1 MEKLLLVDG
10 HSILSRAFFGI
21 PRLTTGDGMPT
32 NAVYGFLNILLKV
45 ISDEKPDY
53 ISVAFDLDRSKL
65 KRTQIFP
72 EYKGTRKPMPED
84 LHVQVPVIQEL
95 LKKMNLPVITLSGYE
110 ADDILGTLAMKNA
123 GTMDVTI
130 LSGDRDL
137 LQLARENIKIVIPKT
152 SKGVTESFSYYPED
166 VKREYGVTPTEFIDV
181 KALMGDTSDN
191 IPGLPGVGE
200 KTAGEII
207 SKYGSIENA
216 YSHAGEVTPPRAKT
230 AFLEH
235 YDLAVL
241 SKLLA
246 TIDTDAPVET
256 DVTAGK
262 TEGIYTGEAVQML
275 RELELKTLVTRFQ
288 SNQKEE
294 TAETRNGIPEYTEV
308 SDPFKASVVF
318 SDCLEEKSVGLSLY
332 DRKGNEDPVQLSFFD
347 SLAEVTGT
355 LYAGICL
362 NSERVYLLRSG
373 DGYPYARLKKDL
385 ENLFISLIKKNVE
398 ICCISG
404 RQQVRMFPV
413 LREAVIS
420 DVSIASYL
428 LNPLRENYTF
438 DSIAKDH
445 LGLILEDRRELCGKQ
460 DDNNEKIQV
469 YEAYVSRCVS
479 EICRKKLNET
489 GMLKLYQDV
498 ELPLS
503 MNLLDMENA
512 GIRIDRKALKRYSG
526 ELKSELTEIEEQ
538 IFALT
543 EDKFNLNSPV
553 QLGQILFEKL
563 QIKGGKKTKKGYSTS
578 ADILEKVK
586 DEHPVVPL
594 ILRYRTLSKLNST
607 YALGLDEYIGEDGRI
622 HGKFHQTVTA
632 TGRISSA
639 DPNLQNIPVRTE
651 EGREIRKVF
660 IPTDGFV
667 FVDADYSQVE
677 LRILASLSGDEN
689 LIAAYRNSEDIHT
702 STAARVFHVET
713 SRVTPE
719 MRRNAKAVNFGIVYG
734 ISAFGLGEG
743 LSISRKE
750 ALEYINTYFETYP
763 KVKAYLDGQVAVAKE
778 KGYVTTAF
786 GRIRPV
792 PEIRSSNYMERS
804 FGERIAMNSPI
815 QGTAADIIKIAMN
828 RVADRLKTMKS
839 KIVLQ
844 VHDELLLEATPE
856 ETDAVKEILK
866 YEMEHA
872 ADLPVPL
879 CVEVCEGRN
888 WNECH

>member
-21 PRLTTGDGMPT
+21 PRLTTGDGRPT

-53 ISVAFDLDRSKL
+53 ICVAFDLDRSKL
-65 KRTQIFP
+65 KRTQMFP

-84 LHVQVPVIQEL
+84 LHLQVPVIQGL
-95 LKKMNLPVITLSGYE
+95 LKKMNLPVITLTGYE
-110 ADDILGTLAMKNA
+110 ADDILGTLAIKNA
-123 GTMDVTI
+123 EKMEVTI

-137 LQLARENIKIVIPKT
+137 LQLARENVKIVIPKT
-152 SKGVTESFSYYPED
+152 SKGVTESFSYYPDD
-166 VKREYGVTPTEFIDV
+166 VKREYGVTPEEFIDV

-200 KTAGEII
+200 KTASEII

-216 YSHAGEVTPPRAKT
+216 YSHVDDITPPRAKS
-230 AFLEH
+230 AFQEH
-235 YDLAVL
+235 FDLAEL
-241 SKLLA
+241 SKKLA
-246 TIDTDAPVET
+246 TIDTNAPVDT

-262 TEGIYTGEAVQML
+262 TDGIYTAEAVQML
-275 RELELKTLVTRFQ
+275 RELELKSLVARFQ
-288 SNQKEE
+288 ANQKGEI
-294 TAETRNGIPEYTEV
+294 AEPKNEVPDYVEV
-308 SDPFKASVVF
+308 SEPFKASVIF
-318 SDCLEEKSVGLSLY
+318 DDCLEEKSVGLSLL
-332 DRKGNEDPVQLSFFD
+332 DQKGNEAPVQLSFF
-347 SLAEVTGT
+347 ENNTEETGT

-362 NSERVYLLRSG
+362 NSDRIYLLRSG
-373 DGYPYARLKKDL
+373 DEYPYLKLKRDL
-385 ENLFISLIKKNVE
+385 EDLLVSLIKRNVK

-404 RQQVRMFPV
+404 KQLVNVFSI
-413 LREAVIS
+413 LRDAHLS
-420 DVSIASYL
+420 DVSIAAYL
-428 LNPLRENYTF
+428 LNPLRESYTF

-445 LGLILEDRRELCGKQ
+445 LGLILEDKKELCGKQ
-460 DDNNEKIQV
+460 DNNEKIQV
-469 YEAYVSRCVS
+469 YEAYVSRCAS
-479 EICRKKLNET
+479 EICSKKLNDT
-489 GMLKLYQDV
+489 GMLRLYQEI

-503 MNLLDMENA
+503 MNLLDMEKS
-512 GIRIDRKALKRYSG
+512 GIRIDRKALRKYSD
-526 ELKSELTEIEEQ
+526 ELKKEITKIEEQ
-538 IFALT
+538 VFDLT
-543 EDKFNLNSPV
+543 GEKFNLNSPV

-586 DEHPVVPL
+586 DEHPVIPL

-607 YALGLDEYIGEDGRI
+607 YALGLDEYIEEDGRI

-632 TGRISSA
+632 TGRISST

-660 IPTDGFV
+660 IPADGCV

-689 LIAAYRNSEDIHT
+689 LISAYRNSEDIHT

-713 SRVTPE
+713 SQVTPE

-763 KVKAYLDGQVAVAKE
+763 KVKAYLDGQVAFAKE

-792 PEIRSSNYMERS
+792 PEIRSSNFMERS

-828 RVADRLKTMKS
+828 RVADRLKAMQS

-844 VHDELLLEATPE
+844 VHDELLLEVTPDE
-856 ETDAVKEILK
+856 IDKVKEILK

-872 ADLPVPL
+872 AELPVPL
-879 CVEVCEGRN
+879 SVEVCEGKN